1 MLKENQSSGSKML
14 RFNIFYHTYT
24 YLKVIDFIN
33 FLLNTRFKA
42 IVTSGGLPR
51 KWTTVNDIENLS
63 GIFNLLYLNLEV
75 DPQCSQHFLHTSFR
89 TRISLC
95 SSGY

>member
-33 FLLNTRFKA
+33 FLL
-42 IVTSGGLPR
+42 
-51 KWTTVNDIENLS
+51 TT
-63 GIFNLLYLNLEV
+63 
-75 DPQCSQHFLHTSFR
+75 
-89 TRISLC
+89 
-95 SSGY
+95 